1 MSVVQLSQVGAQ
13 QVAQQI
19 GALSSAVEQL
29 AARQAANTRATQA
42 SARANTSAS
51 ASMQS
56 FAQSAQNGVQRIQG
70 IAGAVQGLV
79 SQLGSTNRT
88 AGLIASVAGA
98 TAQFAAMGSMLGPAG
113 TVAGGL
119 VGLATGLI
127 SVTNEL
133 NDVETAALEARQ
145 EIQRLAAA
153 RITARTEASAEHGL
167 ITGDA
172 GGLSES
178 DLATRG
184 EEARLRARG
193 AEDEI
198 ARLRA
203 ALDETGTGSHGIE
216 YSTLTGAAR
225 ERAEAALEA
234 ARETLREQNAIV
246 DGVRREVDARA
257 DAAREAEHMAE
268 LAHREADFLSSEAA
282 AAAGAASATAG
293 LDERNRARRDRR
305 GGGGGDSRADDLAET
320 YRRWEAEEDAFYGA
334 RDAAA
339 FEATI
344 AAIEAERERGEALLE
359 TKRELAASE
368 LELERAKQD
377 HLHEIAEE
385 QRALEEERRNEVRDG
400 LAEFS
405 HETSRSLN
413 DVISSYREL
422 QNQAKETGVELRN
435 SGLLMS
441 RGMVA
446 VGNQISDVVGN
457 QMTSAFSS
465 ALGAWL
471 DGSKSFVEAAEEMAK
486 GVIKALVQESI
497 VQGVTELARGIADL
511 ASYRYDSAAL
521 HFAAAAAWAAVG
533 GVAGAI
539 GAATG
544 AFGGGK
550 SSEGASSRDG
560 ASADRERSR
569 DQQSGPTVV
578 NLYYDGLPATQSEV
592 ASGVRRGLRTAQRHG
607 YLPAGALTG

>member
-198 ARLRA
+198 ARLRV

-268 LAHREADFLSSEAA
+268 LARREADFLSSEAA

-320 YRRWEAEEDAFYGA
+320 YRRWEAEEDAFYAA

-344 AAIEAERERGEALLE
+344 AAIEAERRRGEELLA
-359 TKRELAASE
+359 TKRELAAAE
-368 LELERAKQD
+368 LELEREKQD

-385 QRALEEERRNEVRDG
+385 AAEVQAQLLADTSEAY
-400 LAEFS
+400 AEFTGAQTIDRLV
-405 HETSRSLN
+405 ETWREYNEIAKAAGVQTASTGRLLERSLS
-413 DVISSYREL
+413 VTASSI
-422 QNQAKETGVELRN
+422 AD
-435 SGLLMS
+435 S
-441 RGMVA
+441 
-446 VGNQISDVVGN
+446 VGNK
-457 QMTSAFSS
+457 MTSAFSE
-465 ALGAWL
+465 AVGAWL
-471 DGSKSFVEAAEEMAK
+471 DGSKSFVEAAEAMAK
-486 GVIKALVQESI
+486 GVIKALTQEAI
-497 VQGVTELARGIADL
+497 VQTVVELARSVASFASQDYAGGIAH
-511 ASYRYDSAAL
+511 AG
-521 HFAAAAAWAAVG
+521 AAAAWAAVG
-533 GVAGAI
+533 VVAGSV

-544 AFGGGK
+544 AFGGAGSK
-550 SSEGASSRDG
+550 GEGASARDG